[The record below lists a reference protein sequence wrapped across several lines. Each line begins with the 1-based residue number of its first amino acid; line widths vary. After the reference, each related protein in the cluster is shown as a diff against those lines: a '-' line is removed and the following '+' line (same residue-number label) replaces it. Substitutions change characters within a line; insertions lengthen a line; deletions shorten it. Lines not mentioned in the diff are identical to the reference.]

1 MDIGSDKVYCDIRRM
16 SEQENSDKQY
26 ELCYLVAGHCA
37 EQVYD
42 GSYNAGGKSERK
54 QTRIGEDISEIAGR
68 RVIESVES
76 AAELADNILR
86 ASSACQNSQH
96 LSLIH
101 I

>member
-42 GSYNAGGKSERK
+42 GSYNAG
-54 QTRIGEDISEIAGR
+54 
-68 RVIESVES
+68 
-76 AAELADNILR
+76 
-86 ASSACQNSQH
+86 
-96 LSLIH
+96 
-101 I
+101 